1 MKQIEVLFEELDS
14 GMIKV
19 VEIKNVAKLYEIPYE
34 EYYKNYPSMGITR
47 DGHLIINKSKGD
59 SGDYGY
65 VDNPWCSIYCNKQQ
79 FNDLI
84 KTMKQCGE
92 NYAKAKKNAEKR
104 KKHIIK
110 SIKI

>member
-1 MKQIEVLFEELDS
+1 MKQIEVLFEELHN

-34 EYYKNYPSMGITR
+34 EYYKNYPSMGINR

-65 VDNPWCSIYCNKQQ
+65 VDNPCSIYCNKQQ
-79 FNDLI
+79 FNELI
-84 KTMKQCGE
+84 KIMKMCGE
-92 NYAKAKKNAEKR
+92 NYAKAKKNVENHKAR
-104 KKHIIK
+104 VIK